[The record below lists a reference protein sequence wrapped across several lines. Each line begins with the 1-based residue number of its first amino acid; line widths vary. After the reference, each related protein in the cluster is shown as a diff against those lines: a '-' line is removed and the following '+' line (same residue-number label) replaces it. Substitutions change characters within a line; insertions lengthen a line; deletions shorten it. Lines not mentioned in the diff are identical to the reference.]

1 MADARRA
8 ENRKLLR
15 QKIAE
20 RRNQRSGGGGP
31 SAAETARR
39 DPTTALLQLGLDDAD
54 LLRNARDL
62 VKMDV
67 GALKQSMR
75 GAQAAIVEEEQA
87 APTEEEEEEEAPPP
101 AQ

>member
-67 GALKQSMR
+67 GALKHSMR
-75 GAQAAIVEEEQA
+75 GAQAAIVEEQA

>member
-20 RRNQRSGGGGP
+20 RRNQRSGGGP

-39 DPTTALLQLGLDDAD
+39 DPTTALLQLGLDDAE

-75 GAQAAIVEEEQA
+75 GAQAAIVEQQA
-87 APTEEEEEEEAPPP
+87 APTEEDEEEEEAPPP

>member
-20 RRNQRSGGGGP
+20 RRNQRIGGGP

-39 DPTTALLQLGLDDAD
+39 DPTTALLQLGLDDAE

-75 GAQAAIVEEEQA
+75 GAQAAIVEEQA
-87 APTEEEEEEEAPPP
+87 APTEEDEEEEEAPPP